1 MFVKG
6 QSGNPGGRPKSGL
19 SYTDL
24 IRKEAEEVVEF
35 DGQKLKQKTLV
46 VNKLYE
52 LAREGSIP
60 ALKYLMDRIDGTP
73 RQTMELGVDD
83 GRLGFNIE
91 FSNPTEAT

>member
-6 QSGNPGGRPKSGL
+6 QSGNPGGRPKKGL
-19 SYTDL
+19 SFSDL
-24 IRKEAEEVVEF
+24 IRKEAEEVIEL

-52 LAREGSIP
+52 MALAGDIK

-73 RQTMELGVDD
+73 KQTMDVGVQD

-91 FSNPTEAT
+91 FDSSTEAT